1 MTCHADSVSFSKVER
16 LYSVPRLRHSDVY
29 QLKKDFPA
37 LVVVANGGVSD
48 AQQVQQHLSMV
59 DGVMVGRA
67 AYDTPWFLAQWD
79 AIIQRT
85 ADAAALISLPS
96 STSTS
101 TSSSSPSP
109 PHHLLPSKDCIE
121 DAMVAYMLQ
130 QIACR
135 PPPFHWKS
143 IARHMLGLR
152 HGQVRSCATSRRHVL
167 W

>member
-1 MTCHADSVSFSKVER
+1 VVFFLEVER
-16 LYSVPRLRHSDVY
+16 VVSVPRLRHSDVY

-37 LVVVANGGVSD
+37 LVVVANGGVSE

-67 AYDTPWFLAQWD
+67 AYDAPWFITQWD
-79 AIIQRT
+79 AIIERT
-85 ADAAALISLPS
+85 ADAAAMSMPPPS
-96 STSTS
+96 SSTTS
-101 TSSSSPSP
+101 TSSFASP
-109 PHHLLPSKDCIE
+109 PQHPPPSRDSVE

-130 QIACR
+130 QTACR

-152 HGQVRSCATSRRHVL
+152 HGQV
-167 W
+167 